1 MFIIKILATVFG
13 IYFLI
18 RVFGVVFETGL
29 TLATYGI
36 MRFIGFFNSLC
47 CWSRYLL
54 FTTTSFSMLMVIAL
68 MVFLSSILKQGFAS
82 QKACKKTINH

>member
-36 MRFIGFFNSLC
+36 MRFIGFLIRC
-47 CWSRYLL
+47 AVGVGICYLL
-54 FTTTSFSMLMVIAL
+54 LQ
-68 MVFLSSILKQGFAS
+68 VFQCLW
-82 QKACKKTINH
+82 